1 MVFVRKLILL
11 FLLCIAI
18 VGCSNES
25 KTDSSRDILSSV
37 AEFNFQQLFDLRE
50 EQSITMFVEVY
61 ENGKFI
67 EDRNIYF
74 ANNFK
79 GNGKAQF
86 SMFRLDNSA
95 NLFLIGAIQDE
106 EHIISKKMVID
117 TIHWG
122 FIFKEKHNDVITDK
136 GQYRIGMY
144 GSLSEDDLMN
154 YTEPLKLSVEHKKEF
169 VEAYERYP
177 IIYVV
182 VVEVN

>member
-1 MVFVRKLILL
+1 MKKLIFL
-11 FLLCIAI
+11 FLLCLAV

-25 KTDSSRDILSSV
+25 KTNSNTDILSNV
-37 AEFNFQQLFDLRE
+37 AEFNFQQSFDLSE
-50 EQSITMFVEVY
+50 EQSVTMFVEVY

-67 EDRNIYF
+67 DDRNFYF

-86 SMFRLDNSA
+86 SMFREDNSA

-106 EHIISKKMVID
+106 ENVISKKMFMD
-117 TIHWG
+117 TTNWG
-122 FIFKEKHNDVITDK
+122 LIFKEKKNNVITEK

-144 GSLSEDDLMN
+144 GSLSEEDSTN
-154 YTEPLKLSVEHKKEF
+154 YTEPLNLSVEDKQEF